1 MAFPTVRAYDPAYA
15 YETAVIVF
23 DGLKRLYEDNETAI
37 YYITLE
43 NENYMRPEMPAGVEE
58 GIIRGMYKLSSN
70 DADGGLRVQLFGSGP
85 ILRESLRAADILKAR
100 YNISSDVWSVTSYN
114 QLRRDAQ
121 ECERWNM
128 LNPEKPRRHSYLQ
141 EQVDATEGPIIAA
154 SDYMR
159 ILPDQLGPWLKGR
172 LFSLGTDGMGRS
184 ESRENLRRHFE
195 VDAESIV
202 VATLYKLMLDGKYDG
217 AAVAQ
222 AIKDLGIS
230 PEKKSAL
237 YA

>member
-1 MAFPTVRAYDPAYA
+1 M
-15 YETAVIVF
+15 
-23 DGLKRLYEDNETAI
+23 
-37 YYITLE
+37 
-43 NENYMRPEMPAGVEE
+43 PEMPAGVEE
-58 GIIRGMYKLSSN
+58 GIIRGMYKLSSVE
-70 DADGGLRVQLFGSGP
+70 ADGKIRVQLLGSGP
-85 ILRESLRAADILKAR
+85 ILRESLRAADILKAQ
-100 YNISSDVWSVTSYN
+100 YKISSDIWSVTSYN
-114 QLRRDAQ
+114 QVRRDAQ

-141 EQVDATEGPIIAA
+141 EQLDPTEGPIIAA

-159 ILPDQLGPWLKGR
+159 VLSDQLSPWLGGR

-202 VATLYKLMLDGKYDG
+202 VATLYKLSLEGKFNG
-217 AAVAQ
+217 ADVAK
-222 AIKDLGIS
+222 AIKDLGIN